1 MTSAG
6 TVESLGITRGSLAAT
21 TAGSGASSQGLRLGI
36 LPRGFI
42 LSERYEIEQP
52 LGMGGMGM
60 VYRARDLHLEV
71 PVALKMIRGEFADNE
86 RILERFKKEITIA
99 RQVTHRNV
107 TRIYD
112 MGESEGLRYISMEYV
127 EGQDLSHVVQEKG
140 PVSVEKAVSILRQVC
155 AALKEA
161 HSVGIVHRDLKPQNV
176 MLDAN
181 GSVHVMDFGIAMQAD
196 ARGMTRTGALIGT
209 PEYMSPE
216 QAEGKKVDHRS
227 DIYSL
232 GVLMYEILTGDTPF
246 QGGTPWEVIKKQ
258 IEERAH
264 SIRRTH
270 PAVPEWLDTL
280 VLKCLEKDP
289 TLRYQSVG
297 EILGDIDRQEAHLS
311 ARHYLPSR
319 RALMMGGSA
328 LGLVALAVGITLFM
342 RPKIPVAGTGG
353 RRSVAILPFENQTGR
368 TDLDWLKT
376 GLSDNLITDLGES
389 KYFRVLSRERLN
401 QIFQELGLTP
411 GKALDSGTM
420 KKMAE
425 FGAVEAVVTG
435 SFLSQGDQIRVNLNL
450 QDPRT
455 GEILKTK
462 KLPGRESEVLGMI
475 DALTTAT
482 KEMFELA
489 PERLASDSDLSIAS
503 ARTSSVQAA
512 SLFQKGVDLMDQGKN
527 LEALGPLRQAVAA
540 DPAYAMAHARLA
552 ETYARI
558 GHDREA
564 TDEIKQAMEQMT
576 ANAEKIPQT
585 DRTFIRA
592 WHGRINHQPEES
604 IQAYEEMLKGDPDDP
619 FLAFNIGEVYEETGN
634 FAEAEKRFRG
644 AIAHDPKNAVLRF
657 TLGRVMIKGGKQE
670 AALPELQQAL
680 ALHKQVGSEEGQGA
694 TLNAIAYAYDLLGR
708 DDEALD
714 YYGRSESIKR
724 AIGDKRGLAKTLD
737 NKAGVL
743 QIQGRV
749 AEARK
754 ITEESLS
761 LSREIGDNEV
771 IAGTLAN
778 LGSLME
784 EVGDP
789 SGMVRYYTEALG
801 IRRTQKD
808 RSGQAT
814 CLVGLAKGQTALGQL
829 GQADE
834 SLLGAEQIVREI
846 GDDEAAA
853 EVMSDKAVLA
863 SARGALRQAQ
873 SGQQDAI
880 AMWQKAE
887 REDGVAEARYRLARV
902 QMSLGQYALARE
914 SLDSALL
921 TYTTLRDRTNQV
933 RVTLSLAELSQ
944 ATGDP
949 KGALEG
955 IAKVAAP
962 LKTLDNPILL
972 AQAGLLK
979 TRSLSATGDGAGAL
993 VAAREACAASGRTQ
1007 AVVPAIQCGL
1017 AMSLVADPD
1026 EAIAQG
1032 MTASTRASVSG
1043 LPVYG
1048 AESDLALA
1056 MAYQRAG
1063 KPDQASARARLSLD
1077 AAHRMGLQELEKAAG
1092 ALARR

>member
-1 MTSAG
+1 
-6 TVESLGITRGSLAAT
+6 
-21 TAGSGASSQGLRLGI
+21 
-36 LPRGFI
+36 
-42 LSERYEIEQP
+42 
-52 LGMGGMGM
+52 
-60 VYRARDLHLEV
+60 
-71 PVALKMIRGEFADNE
+71 
-86 RILERFKKEITIA
+86 
-99 RQVTHRNV
+99 
-107 TRIYD
+107 
-112 MGESEGLRYISMEYV
+112 
-127 EGQDLSHVVQEKG
+127 
-140 PVSVEKAVSILRQVC
+140 
-155 AALKEA
+155 
-161 HSVGIVHRDLKPQNV
+161 
-176 MLDAN
+176 
-181 GSVHVMDFGIAMQAD
+181 
-196 ARGMTRTGALIGT
+196 
-209 PEYMSPE
+209 
-216 QAEGKKVDHRS
+216 
-227 DIYSL
+227 
-232 GVLMYEILTGDTPF
+232 
-246 QGGTPWEVIKKQ
+246 
-258 IEERAH
+258 
-264 SIRRTH
+264 
-270 PAVPEWLDTL
+270 
-280 VLKCLEKDP
+280 
-289 TLRYQSVG
+289 
-297 EILGDIDRQEAHLS
+297 
-311 ARHYLPSR
+311 
-319 RALMMGGSA
+319 
-328 LGLVALAVGITLFM
+328 
-342 RPKIPVAGTGG
+342 
-353 RRSVAILPFENQTGR
+353 
-368 TDLDWLKT
+368 
-376 GLSDNLITDLGES
+376 
-389 KYFRVLSRERLN
+389 
-401 QIFQELGLTP
+401 
-411 GKALDSGTM
+411 M

-680 ALHKQVGSEEGQGA
+680 ALHKQVGSEEGQGT
-694 TLNAIAYAYDLLGR
+694 TLNAIAYAYDQLGKY
-708 DDEALD
+708 DEALD
-714 YYGRSESIKR
+714 YYGRSEAIKR

-737 NKAGVL
+737 NKAGLL

-749 AEARK
+749 AEATK
-754 ITEESLS
+754 IEEEALA
-761 LSREIGDNEV
+761 LSRAIGDTDQTAT
-771 IAGTLAN
+771 ILTN

-784 EVGDP
+784 EAGTPD
-789 SGMVRYYTEALG
+789 GMIRYYSEALG

-808 RSGQAT
+808 RARQVT
-814 CLVGLAKGQTALGQL
+814 CLTGLAKGQISLGQIS
-829 GQADE
+829 QAEGSLDDAGKIALEIAEEE
-834 SLLGAEQIVREI
+834 SMP
-846 GDDEAAA
+846 
-853 EVMSDKAVLA
+853 EVQSDKALIAYLRGDLKKALA
-863 SARGALRQAQ
+863 
-873 SGQQDAI
+873 GQQATVD
-880 AMWQKAE
+880 MWAKAQ
-887 REDGVAEARYRLARV
+887 RDDGVAESRYRLGQV
-902 QMSLGQYALARE
+902 QGSVGQYDAARQSLEAALKTFKE
-914 SLDSALL
+914 LE
-921 TYTTLRDRTNQV
+921 DRTNQI

-944 ATGDP
+944 ASGDP

-1063 KPDQASARARLSLD
+1063 KPDQAVVRARLSLD